1 VLAATYF
8 LITKTLWKGMRH
20 EREFKK
26 QLSKQSSSKCFLFFY
41 FSDVIYLVGLEDR
54 LRGKQTVDI

>member
-1 VLAATYF
+1 
-8 LITKTLWKGMRH
+8 MRH